1 MQSAMHSTM
10 QSSMQ
15 SRMQSRMYSA
25 VQPLSSYNP
34 FSISNGSASQAIKP
48 NVSAQVDAV
57 SDVSAIK
64 AQSKT
69 SATVNSLNQ
78 NDSQLVSD
86 NEQAIYYFDESAI
99 KSAVDAKLQYDHQT
113 SSNPQQHHS
122 QGSAGAIKE
131 YLLNQ
136 HATQRE
142 QIQQMVGIDL
152 YA

>member
-1 MQSAMHSTM
+1 MQPAMQPAMHST
-10 QSSMQ
+10 
-15 SRMQSRMYSA
+15 MYSA

-48 NVSAQVDAV
+48 NAAAQVDAV

-69 SATVNSLNQ
+69 NAAVNNLNQ
-78 NDSQLVSD
+78 NQNDGQLVSD

-99 KSAVDAKLQYDHQT
+99 KSAVDAKVQYDHQT

-136 HATQRE
+136 HSMQRE